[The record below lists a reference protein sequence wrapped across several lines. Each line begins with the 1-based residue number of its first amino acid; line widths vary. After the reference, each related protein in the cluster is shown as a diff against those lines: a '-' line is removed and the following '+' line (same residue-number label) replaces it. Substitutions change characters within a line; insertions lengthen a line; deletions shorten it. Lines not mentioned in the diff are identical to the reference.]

1 MAIYPCS
8 IVTPPSTVD
17 DKERWRRINAQRLR
31 CEYWWLTSTAL
42 KTVGW
47 LLAISTVIVA
57 GITAGRP
64 GFIDWTNDGTVRT
77 FQTAVAILSGL
88 SGLIPWRKTGRD
100 FERAHEML
108 RDAIMLYDA
117 DTTYTVM
124 HVLEQ
129 AHKAADELH
138 LDERK
143 TPDATLQT
151 KPSPASAPKGPHQ

>member
-1 MAIYPCS
+1 MALYPCS
-8 IVTPPSTVD
+8 ITTPPNHVV

-31 CEYWWLTSTAL
+31 CEYWWLTSTTL
-42 KTVGW
+42 KSVGW
-47 LLAISTVIVA
+47 LLAISTVVVA

-64 GFIDWTNDGTVRT
+64 GFIEWSEGTVRSW
-77 FQTAVAILSGL
+77 QTAVAILSGL

-143 TPDATLQT
+143 TPDATSQT
-151 KPSPASAPKGPHQ
+151 KPSVAPKEPHR